1 MKMLREY
8 KNKRRFVSTGMHVAD
23 GRGPAHCVFAGF
35 RGRRHRQSQATDTQ
49 VFRCRE

>member
-23 GRGPAHCVFAGF
+23 GRGPGTKSV
-35 RGRRHRQSQATDTQ
+35 QNKQAEQDIA
-49 VFRCRE
+49 E